1 MDLKQVKSIYFLGIG
16 GIGMS
21 ALAKYFLFKGVKVSG
36 YDKVET
42 DLTKN
47 LSASGAIIHYED
59 NVSLIPSSEQIDLVV
74 YTPAISN
81 TNAEFTYFKQNNYLL
96 KKRANVLGNITKD
109 YNTIAVA
116 GTHGKTTTSSIIA
129 HILSFAEKG
138 GVAFLGG
145 ITTNY
150 NSNILLSKGDIAVV
164 EADEYDRSFL
174 ELSPDTI
181 VLTSL
186 DADHLDIYEKP
197 EQVVESFLEFSRRL
211 NDGKKPIV
219 YEAIESHFN
228 EKLTY
233 GFKPSS
239 DLQLINVS
247 IIDHAYN
254 FDLMY
259 NGELYSDFTFQLPG
273 RYNLLNATGA
283 VLACMVNGLSISEIK
298 NGLSTFS
305 GVKRRFE
312 VHIDTPS
319 CTFIDDYAHHPKEIE
334 VLINAIIEFY
344 PSRQITAI
352 FQPHLYSRT
361 RDFMTEF
368 SQSLSRLDKLFLLPI
383 YPAREKPISG
393 ISSKVLFDLIN
404 VENKVL
410 VEKNQAFYNDML
422 VDNNQVVVTIGAGDI
437 DLHVPKIKSFLMEN
451 A

>member
-1 MDLKQVKSIYFLGIG
+1 MNLKQVKSIYFLGIG

-47 LSASGAIIHYED
+47 LSVNGAIIHYED
-59 NVSLIPSSEQIDLVV
+59 NISLIPSVDQIDLVV
-74 YTPAISN
+74 YTPAIPSSN
-81 TNAEFTYFKQNNYLL
+81 TEFTYFQENNYLL

-129 HILSFAEKG
+129 HIISCAGKG

-145 ITTNY
+145 VTTNY

-186 DADHLDIYEKP
+186 DADHLDIYDKP
-197 EQVVESFLEFSRRL
+197 EQVVESFLEFSCRL
-211 NDGKKPIV
+211 KDGKKPIV
-219 YEAIESHFN
+219 CEAIASHFN
-228 EKLTY
+228 KKLTY
-233 GFKPSS
+233 GFKSSS
-239 DLQLINVS
+239 DIHMVNIS
-247 IIDHAYN
+247 IVDHIYN

-259 NGELYSDFTFQLPG
+259 KGELYSDFTFQVPG

-283 VLACMVNGLSISEIK
+283 VLACVLNGLSISEIK
-298 NGLSTFS
+298 NGLSTFT

-312 VHIDTPS
+312 VHIDTPY

-334 VLINAIIEFY
+334 VLIDAIIEFY

-352 FQPHLYSRT
+352 FQPHLYTRT

-368 SQSLSRLDKLFLLPI
+368 SQSLSRLDRLFLLPI

-393 ISSKVLFDLIN
+393 ISSKVLFDLVNI
-404 VENKVL
+404 EDKVL
-410 VEKNQAFYNDML
+410 VGKNQAFYNDLL
-422 VDNNQVVVTIGAGDI
+422 VDNDQVVVTIGAGDI
-437 DLHVPKIKSFLMEN
+437 DIHVPKIKSFIMKN
-451 A
+451 G

>member
-1 MDLKQVKSIYFLGIG
+1 MNLKQVKSIYFLGIG

-47 LSASGAIIHYED
+47 LSVNGAIIHYED
-59 NVSLIPSSEQIDLVV
+59 NISLIPSVDQIDLVV
-74 YTPAISN
+74 YTPAIPSSN
-81 TNAEFTYFKQNNYLL
+81 TEFTYFQENNYLL

-129 HILSFAEKG
+129 HIISCAGKG

-145 ITTNY
+145 VTTNY

-186 DADHLDIYEKP
+186 DADHLDIYDKP
-197 EQVVESFLEFSRRL
+197 EQVVESFLEFSSRL
-211 NDGKKPIV
+211 KDGKKPIV
-219 YEAIESHFN
+219 CEAIASHFN
-228 EKLTY
+228 KKLTY
-233 GFKPSS
+233 GFKSSS
-239 DLQLINVS
+239 DIHMVNIS
-247 IIDHAYN
+247 IVDHVYN

-259 NGELYSDFTFQLPG
+259 NGELYSDFTFQVPG

-283 VLACMVNGLSISEIK
+283 VLACVLNGLSISEIK
-298 NGLSTFS
+298 NGLSTFT

-312 VHIDTPS
+312 VHIDTPY

-334 VLINAIIEFY
+334 VLIDAIIEFY

-352 FQPHLYSRT
+352 FQPHLYTRT

-368 SQSLSRLDKLFLLPI
+368 SQSLSRLDRLFLLPI

-393 ISSKVLFDLIN
+393 ISSKVLFDLVNI
-404 VENKVL
+404 EDKVL
-410 VEKNQAFYNDML
+410 VGKNQAFYNDLL
-422 VDNNQVVVTIGAGDI
+422 VDNDQVVVTIGAGDI
-437 DLHVPKIKSFLMEN
+437 DIHVPKIKSFIMKN
-451 A
+451 G